1 VQEGEEEEY
10 EVQEVLAVKLLR
22 GKLQYRVNWKG

>member
-1 VQEGEEEEY
+1 VQEGEEEY

-22 GKLQYRVNWKG
+22 SKLQYRVN